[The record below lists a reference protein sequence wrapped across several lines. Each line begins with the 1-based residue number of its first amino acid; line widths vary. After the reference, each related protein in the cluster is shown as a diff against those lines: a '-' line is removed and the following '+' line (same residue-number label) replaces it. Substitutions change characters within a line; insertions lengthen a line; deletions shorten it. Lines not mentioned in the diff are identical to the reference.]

1 MNGVAADVEA
11 LKEGTRGAWSR
22 DDYGQLAKLFE
33 GAARELLDACAISA
47 GQEVVDVGAGNGNL
61 AVLAAR
67 EGASVVACD
76 LTPAMVELG
85 RARSE
90 AEGLAVEWLVA
101 DAEELPFEDARFDC
115 AGSVFGAMFAP
126 RPERAAAELLRVVR
140 PGGTVG
146 MASWTPD
153 SYQGL
158 SFEIGRRYMTAP
170 GALPTSTDWGEETIA
185 RARFESLGARV
196 EASRRS
202 VPFRFASPE
211 AMSSFFGRNAG
222 PVVAAR
228 EAMSAERYR
237 EMGEETKR
245 LAADRNLATDGSMA
259 IDVDYLLVVARK
271 RR

>member
-1 MNGVAADVEA
+1 MGAVAADVEA
-11 LKEGTRGAWSR
+11 LKQGTRGAWSR
-22 DDYGQLAKLFE
+22 GDYGELAKLFE
-33 GAARELLDACAISA
+33 GAAAELLGACAISA
-47 GQEVVDVGAGNGNL
+47 GQEALDVGAGNGNL

-67 EGASVVACD
+67 EGARVVACD

-153 SYQGL
+153 SYQGR
-158 SFEIGRRYMTAP
+158 SFAIGRRYMSQP
-170 GALPTSTDWGEETIA
+170 DGMPTSTDWGDEAIA
-185 RARFESLGARV
+185 RSRFEALGARV
-196 EASRRS
+196 EVSRRS

-211 AMSSFFGRNAG
+211 AMSSFFARNAG
-222 PVVAAR
+222 PVIAAR
-228 EAMSAERYR
+228 EAMSAQRYR
-237 EMGEETKR
+237 EMGEQTKR
-245 LAADRNLATDGSMA
+245 LAAECNLATDGSMA
-259 IDVDYLLVVARK
+259 IDVEYLLVVARK
-271 RR
+271 RG